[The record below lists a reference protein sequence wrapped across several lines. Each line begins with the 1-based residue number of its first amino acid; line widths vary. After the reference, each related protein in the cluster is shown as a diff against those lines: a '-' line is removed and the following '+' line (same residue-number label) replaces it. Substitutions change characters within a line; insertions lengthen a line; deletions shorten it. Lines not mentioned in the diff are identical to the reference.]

1 MSEIDRQFQ
10 EREARRAAQESERR
24 RHRDA
29 AASFLAEFFAHDVA
43 ASKTL
48 SEHGIAAT
56 MADNRIVIHRTA
68 AGAYADPFVITV
80 GEHGEIDVAGRSLGR
95 YDADD
100 HVKLKRELTAE
111 ILTFFDL

>member
-10 EREARRAAQESERR
+10 EREARRAEQERERR
-24 RHRDA
+24 QHRDEA
-29 AASFLAEFFAHDVA
+29 AAFLAEFFARDVA
-43 ASKTL
+43 ASQTL
-48 SEHGIAAT
+48 AERGIVGT
-56 MADNRIVIHRTA
+56 LTDNRLLIHRTD
-68 AGAYADPFVITV
+68 AGAFADPFVITV

-95 YDADD
+95 YDADS

>member
-10 EREARRAAQESERR
+10 EREARRAEQERQRR
-24 RHRDA
+24 QHRDA
-29 AASFLAEFFAHDVA
+29 AAGFLAEFYERDVA

-48 SEHGIAAT
+48 AAHGIAAT
-56 MADNRIVIHRTA
+56 LADNHLVIQRSD
-68 AGAYADPFVITV
+68 AGIYADPFVITV

-95 YDADD
+95 YEASE